1 MCPHMKMLKRSKRV
15 MNSRHEILKCPRPSV
30 SLCTPYLL
38 IWPQSRWLAVS
49 RLDPPPPLSWEGG
62 GGGGGGGKGGCK
74 VCGLWG
80 RGGWE
85 TGCGTLTWI
94 GSNVVSTWGFFV
106 VGFVRCLFTHR
117 GLSRSGETR
126 PWRISF
132 TRAVLFF
139 SFLYWRGRGRRGG
152 SGRGCVSFITL
163 TCELQ
168 GLTTNVSTCVG
179 VNGLII

>member
-1 MCPHMKMLKRSKRV
+1 MWV
-15 MNSRHEILKCPRPSV
+15 VGE
-30 SLCTPYLL
+30 
-38 IWPQSRWLAVS
+38 
-49 RLDPPPPLSWEGG
+49 
-62 GGGGGGGKGGCK
+62 
-74 VCGLWG
+74 
-80 RGGWE
+80 GGWE

-139 SFLYWRGRGRRGG
+139 SFLYRRGAG
-152 SGRGCVSFITL
+152 GGGGGAEVLEGAVLVLLRSPASFK
-163 TCELQ
+163 
-168 GLTTNVSTCVG
+168 V
-179 VNGLII
+179 